1 MAEIAMSRRLT
12 TTLIV
17 VCMSLIAQD
26 SAQCQPSQKSISNDD
41 VIAMVEKKL
50 PESVIIS
57 AIRSGPSR
65 FDTTT
70 NGLIRLNAAGV
81 TENELNAMVAASTKT
96 FASSASGTST
106 HTSDVNQPSTPTS
119 KWQMPTVTVTQG
131 SSSQELKL
139 EKTQLTET
147 KNKPASMTSLAG
159 DPEINYAI
167 EVGADRAAYGAATHM
182 NSSVGG
188 SLVESAGGIFSS
200 AMVHRIP
207 NVTYVW
213 GVPSPVSTNVLQS
226 TTPKFRVDF
235 SRAPGINPEE
245 YAPAIVRLTPAR
257 NNCRIVG
264 ASQGKADVRSSAAAD
279 WQVYS
284 HYLEEQVATNP
295 QKFAPGKYTI
305 TFQEDLVP
313 GEYGLVLRPIS
324 KSKKFSGG
332 EVARAQGDGL
342 MFDAIWTFQ
351 ISEEAK

>member
-1 MAEIAMSRRLT
+1 
-12 TTLIV
+12 
-17 VCMSLIAQD
+17 
-26 SAQCQPSQKSISNDD
+26 
-41 VIAMVEKKL
+41 MVEKKV

-70 NGLIRLNAAGV
+70 NELIRLNAAGV
-81 TENELNAMVAASTKT
+81 TENELNAMVTAASAKAS
-96 FASSASGTST
+96 ASSKSGTST
-106 HTSDVNQPSTPTS
+106 HTFDVNQPSAPTS

-139 EKTQLTET
+139 EKTQLAET
-147 KNKPASMTSLAG
+147 KSKPASMTSLAG

-167 EVGADRAAYGAATHM
+167 EVAADRAAFGAATHM
-182 NSSVGG
+182 SSAVGG
-188 SLVESAGGIFSS
+188 SMVESAGGMFSS
-200 AMVHRIP
+200 AMLHRTP

-213 GVPSPVSTNVLQS
+213 GVPSPTSINILQS
-226 TTPKFRVDF
+226 TAPTFGVDF

-264 ASQGKADVRSSAAAD
+264 ASQGKADARSSAAAD

-284 HYLEEQVATNP
+284 HYLEEQVAIIP
-295 QKFAPGKYTI
+295 QKFAPGKYTL
-305 TFQEDLVP
+305 TFKADLIP

-324 KSKKFSGG
+324 KAKKFSGG

-342 MFDAIWTFQ
+342 MFDVIWTFQ